1 VNFADLQVF
10 KSVVEEGG
18 VIRAAN
24 KLHRVP
30 SAVTTRIKQLEASMG
45 VPVVSPRKATIAP
58 LAGGRVAARLCR
70 AADPAF

>member
-18 VIRAAN
+18 VIGAAN

-30 SAVTTRIKQLEASMG
+30 LAVTTRIK
-45 VPVVSPRKATIAP
+45 
-58 LAGGRVAARLCR
+58 
-70 AADPAF
+70 